1 MLATTGTTVSQD
13 YRKALET
20 VRLLSVREQLALIAE
35 VAVQLRQQMA
45 AEPRRRS
52 ILELR
57 RRARHRSVAVFR
69 GRVCPRDGTGGQDGG
84 GEGNSRRRIERVKLT
99 MGERE

>member
-45 AEPRRRS
+45 TEPRRRS

-57 RRARHRSVAVFR
+57 GLGKEIWSKINIDEYLR
-69 GRVCPRDGTGGQDGG
+69 Q
-84 GEGNSRRRIERVKLT
+84 ERT
-99 MGERE
+99 SWD

>member
-1 MLATTGTTVSQD
+1 MLATAETAVSQN

-57 RRARHRSVAVFR
+57 GLGKEIWSKINIDEYLRQERSSW
-69 GRVCPRDGTGGQDGG
+69 D
-84 GEGNSRRRIERVKLT
+84 
-99 MGERE
+99 